1 MKYRI
6 KEKTVNEKRVI
17 HIHLNFLQD
26 VKELK
31 FTDNQ
36 AYEKEKAKK
45 GDSYIDTQTSPYIC
59 PVVGLEMN
67 GTYK

>member
-1 MKYRI
+1 MYRI
-6 KEKTVNEKRVI
+6 KKVI
-17 HIHLNFLQD
+17 WYTLKLLQD

-36 AYEKEKAKK
+36 AYEKEKVKK

>member
-1 MKYRI
+1 MK
-6 KEKTVNEKRVI
+6 
-17 HIHLNFLQD
+17 QD
-26 VKELK
+26 LKELK
-31 FTDNQ
+31 LTENPAFKR
-36 AYEKEKAKK
+36 EGAKN

>member
-1 MKYRI
+1 MITFY
-6 KEKTVNEKRVI
+6 
-17 HIHLNFLQD
+17 LQD

-31 FTDNQ
+31 LTDNP
-36 AYEKEKAKK
+36 AYQKETAKK